1 MVALKRAFA
10 HLDTRTT
17 ELERGQARCR
27 VRPDPGGARR
37 NRLAAAGA
45 VAVAV
50 ATIVALS
57 FGVSSASA
65 TIAKVQ
71 AGTYLSQAAS
81 GSITPTLA
89 AASTAGNLL
98 AAIVA

>member
-37 NRLAAAGA
+37 NRLPAPGS
-45 VAVAV
+45 V

-57 FGVSSASA
+57 FRVSSASA